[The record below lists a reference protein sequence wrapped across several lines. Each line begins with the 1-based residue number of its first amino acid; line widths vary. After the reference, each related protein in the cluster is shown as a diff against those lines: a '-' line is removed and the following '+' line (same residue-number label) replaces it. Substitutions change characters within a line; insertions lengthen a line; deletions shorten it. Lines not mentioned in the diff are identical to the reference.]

1 MGLEEVEDKE
11 NKQEGC
17 CETRHADNELRQSK
31 QRNKP
36 IASHPIDISSPKGS
50 SQRQCRRHQGVH
62 GLPERPALQQ
72 LSSFQHAAGPLL
84 QMRGQQAASSA
95 TPTSSAAALSTSG
108 NSPAAV
114 TTTIS
119 NSLLNSKQA
128 SLPHSA
134 TSTPPS
140 TAGAQAQFSRLL
152 QTRGSWEPH
161 LQPPPLRFP
170 CKGRPG
176 SPLPLLRSAP
186 HQQEEEEEEAEEE
199 VAKHTTSR
207 SFQHNHFQSSSS
219 EVCRAPLVGSFEESI
234 LCGRMGHLP
243 KATFDGFS
251 CDIGASGRNGFLPP
265 HLRLTFTAAYYELD
279 DESGYSRAAPPYV
292 GTIHLGYNAAP
303 YGYRVSSKGILQVTI
318 YNPSKTPI
326 KLFLVK
332 YDLSDMPPYTKT
344 FLRQKVLARPE
355 SRLVQSVSHLSASLP
370 TTMAISSSSGLCQA
384 SFSATASKVRPRSL
398 SLSSDQIE
406 PCSYS
411 EGVQQELLRYAIQ
424 VRFVCPKKKKY
435 YLDNVIQVLFP
446 FRKPDETEE
455 LRIVYDTPQSPKY
468 YPWQPELFASDGD
481 GKRQCDSEDQ
491 HRDHRIRRTRSCI
504 VPEGRRNVRNR
515 SKSLHTSD

>member
-1 MGLEEVEDKE
+1 MMGLEEEVQDKE

-17 CETRHADNELRQSK
+17 CETRHAENELRQSK
-31 QRNKP
+31 QPNKP
-36 IASHPIDISSPKGS
+36 IASHPIDIFSPKGS
-50 SQRQCRRHQGVH
+50 SLRQCRRHQDVH
-62 GLPERPALQQ
+62 GLTERPALRQ
-72 LSSFQHAAGPLL
+72 LSSSFPHAAGPLL
-84 QMRGQQAASSA
+84 QMSGQQAASSA
-95 TPTSSAAALSTSG
+95 TPTSATALLTSS
-108 NSPAAV
+108 SPAAV
-114 TTTIS
+114 ITTIS
-119 NSLLNSKQA
+119 NSLLNSKQT

-134 TSTPPS
+134 TSAPPS
-140 TAGAQAQFSRLL
+140 TAGAQAQFSRML
-152 QTRGSWEPH
+152 QARGSWAEGE
-161 LQPPPLRFP
+161 PPPLRFP

-186 HQQEEEEEEAEEE
+186 HQQEEEEE
-199 VAKHTTSR
+199 VTTHTTSR
-207 SFQHNHFQSSSS
+207 SLQHSHFQSSSS

-279 DESGYSRAAPPYV
+279 DESGYSRAAPPYI

-332 YDLSDMPPYTKT
+332 YDLSDMPPNTKT

-370 TTMAISSSSGLCQA
+370 TTMAINSSSGLCQA

-446 FRKPDETEE
+446 FRKPDETEQ

-468 YPWQPELFASDGD
+468 YPWQPELFASDGG

-491 HRDHRIRRTRSCI
+491 HRDRRIRRTRSCI
-504 VPEGRRNVRNR
+504 VSEGRHNVRNR
-515 SKSLHTSD
+515 SKSLHTSE